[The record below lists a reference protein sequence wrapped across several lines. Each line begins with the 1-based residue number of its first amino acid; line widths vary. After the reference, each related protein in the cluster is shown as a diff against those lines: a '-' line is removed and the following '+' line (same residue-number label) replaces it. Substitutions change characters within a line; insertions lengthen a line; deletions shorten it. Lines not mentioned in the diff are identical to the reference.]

1 MKKEILTETI
11 DGIEMPVIVLSIHF
25 KWFQKIVTGE
35 KTIELRKTIP
45 HEGMPFKVIMLV
57 TGYGAIL
64 GEFICRGYETHKDLS
79 MFVKESCV
87 SESEIRKYAA
97 GNEVYGWKISDVK
110 VYKGK
115 IISNKSLGI
124 KRSPQSWQYLRKVVE

>member
-1 MKKEILTETI
+1 MDKEILTETI

-57 TGYGAIL
+57 TGCGAIL
-64 GEFICRGYETHKDLS
+64 GEFICRG
-79 MFVKESCV
+79 V
-87 SESEIRKYAA
+87 
-97 GNEVYGWKISDVK
+97 
-110 VYKGK
+110 
-115 IISNKSLGI
+115 
-124 KRSPQSWQYLRKVVE
+124 